1 MLTQILTF
9 LIFFA
14 VVGCI
19 LYGRRLIRTEKVDA
33 VFGNPERALGG
44 THWVIVGSSFLLLIW
59 LYYSWDIAKGFYPK
73 SANELCQVAKVND
86 SLLGLKYQF
95 PIEEREFKSTSQIK
109 KENKNLRIIQSEIQ
123 NSEELSSQQKTILTS
138 YIRKTNQLI
147 PLLTNEDLLENET
160 KQKIDDITGK
170 INLLTENFKKPD
182 YPFETEQE
190 LNKRLE
196 DVNKEGGW
204 GITKV
209 DAGSGSIENTLEVPL
224 VPATYR
230 GLKFHTAAQELNLIS
245 DEFFKLRNHNP
256 QFKSKIKELKD
267 EIKSY
272 RKDLNDNEEVAST
285 YAKNIIKI
293 ARRIEFASIYPPNAL
308 DKMQAAI
315 IKFENAQI
323 DAQGGLRLIDIFLFP
338 AGTIVASG
346 PSCSEQ
352 GSGRWLPKPSDT
364 FNKFILMSKPS
375 VGYKDIPLLWIQMVD
390 VSKMIGFI
398 LPDWIADILPGE
410 YPVHTKDGI
419 VKQNFKGGVLK
430 IVTGDF
436 NLLKVPVPYGHIWD
450 SFLRVFLGLVFGIL
464 IGVPLGLFMGL
475 NRFAKGFFD
484 PLIELYRPVPPLAW
498 APLIISVLGID
509 NTGKVFLLFMVSLSI
524 MIISARAGASGTQLS
539 KIHAAHSLG
548 ASKKQ
553 ILRHVIFPNSLPE
566 ILTGI
571 RVAVGM
577 CWGTLVA
584 AEFLAGTTG
593 IGFVENVAKK
603 YFQYEVI
610 WITIFIMGM
619 LGLLFDITLR
629 KIIDKTIPWRGKG

>member
-109 KENKNLRIIQSEIQ
+109 KENKNLKLIQNEIQ
-123 NSEELSSQQKTILTS
+123 NSQELNSQQKTILIS
-138 YIRKTNQLI
+138 YISKTNQLI
-147 PLLTNEDLLENET
+147 PLLTNEDLLEIET
-160 KQKIDDITGK
+160 QLKLDDITGK
-170 INLLTENFKKPD
+170 INLLTENFQKPD

-190 LNKRLE
+190 FNERLKA
-196 DVNKEGGW
+196 VNEEGGW

-256 QFKSKIKELKD
+256 QFKSRIKELKE

-272 RKDLNDNEEVAST
+272 RKDLSDSEEVAST
-285 YAKNIIKI
+285 YAKNIVKI
-293 ARRIEFASIYPPNAL
+293 ARRIEFASIYPPNSL

-315 IKFENAQI
+315 VKFDNAQKKE
-323 DAQGGLRLIDIFLFP
+323 QGGLRLIDIFLFP

-436 NLLKVPVPYGHIWD
+436 NLFKVPVPYGHIWD

-619 LGLLFDITLR
+619 LGLLFDVTLR

>member
-1 MLTQILTF
+1 MLTQFATI
-9 LIFFA
+9 LIFVA
-14 VVGCI
+14 IIGCI
-19 LYGRRLIRTEKVDA
+19 LYGRRLIKTEKVDA
-33 VFGNPERALGG
+33 VFGNPERAKGG
-44 THWVIVGSSFLLLIW
+44 THWIVVGSSAILLVW

-73 SANELCQVAKVND
+73 SANELCQVAKINE
-86 SLLGLKYQF
+86 SLMGLKYQF
-95 PIEEREFKSTSQIK
+95 PIEEREFKSTSIIK
-109 KENKNLRIIQSEIQ
+109 IENKNLKNIANEIQ
-123 NSEELSSQQKTILTS
+123 NSNDLNNQQKKIL
-138 YIRKTNQLI
+138 IGFIDKTTQLI
-147 PLLTNEDLLENET
+147 PLLTNNNLMEMDT
-160 KQKIDDITGK
+160 KIKIKEMTEEIK
-170 INLLTENFKKPD
+170 ILSSNFKKKD
-182 YPFETEQE
+182 YPFETEE
-190 LNKRLE
+190 EKNERLKAVSE
-196 DVNKEGGW
+196 QGGW
-204 GITKV
+204 GITTV
-209 DAGSGSIENTLEVPL
+209 RTGTGSIENTLEVPL
-224 VPATYR
+224 VPGTNR
-230 GLKFHTAAQELNLIS
+230 GLKFHAAAAELKVIS
-245 DEFFKLRNHNP
+245 DKFFKLRNHNSN
-256 QFKSKIKELKD
+256 FKTSIKELKNEIKAYRKSLDDSD
-267 EIKSY
+267 EI
-272 RKDLNDNEEVAST
+272 AST
-285 YAKNIIKI
+285 YAKNIVKI
-293 ARRIEFASIYPPNAL
+293 ARRIEFASIYPPTAL
-308 DKMQAAI
+308 NEMKDAI
-315 IKFENAQI
+315 IEFDNLQKSE
-323 DAQGGLRLIDIFLFP
+323 QGGLRLIDILLFP

-375 VGYKDIPLLWIQMVD
+375 VGYKNIPLLWIEMVD
-390 VSKMIGFI
+390 VSSMVGFI
-398 LPDWIADILPGE
+398 LPDWIADVLPGE

-419 VKQNFKGGVLK
+419 VKENYKSKVLK
-430 IVTGDF
+430 LVTGDF
-436 NLLKVPVPYGHIWD
+436 KLFKVPVPYGHIWD
-450 SFLRVFLGLVFGIL
+450 SFLRVFLGLVFGII

>member
-1 MLTQILTF
+1 MLTQFATI
-9 LIFFA
+9 LIFVA
-14 VVGCI
+14 IIGCI
-19 LYGRRLIRTEKVDA
+19 LYGRRLIKTEKVDA
-33 VFGNPERALGG
+33 VFGNPERAKGG
-44 THWVIVGSSFLLLIW
+44 THWIVVGSSAILLVW

-73 SANELCQVAKVND
+73 SANELCQVAKINE
-86 SLLGLKYQF
+86 SLMGLKYQF
-95 PIEEREFKSTSQIK
+95 PIEEREFKSTSIIK
-109 KENKNLRIIQSEIQ
+109 IENKNLKNVANEIQ
-123 NSEELSSQQKTILTS
+123 NSNDLNNQQKKIL
-138 YIRKTNQLI
+138 IGFIDKTTQLI
-147 PLLTNEDLLENET
+147 PLLTNNNLMEMDT
-160 KQKIDDITGK
+160 KIKIKEMTEEIK
-170 INLLTENFKKPD
+170 ILSSNFKKKD
-182 YPFETEQE
+182 YPFETEE
-190 LNKRLE
+190 EKNERLKAVSE
-196 DVNKEGGW
+196 QGGW
-204 GITKV
+204 GITTV
-209 DAGSGSIENTLEVPL
+209 RTGTGSIENTLEVPL
-224 VPATYR
+224 VPGTNR
-230 GLKFHTAAQELNLIS
+230 GLKFHAAAAELKVIS
-245 DEFFKLRNHNP
+245 DKFFKLRNHNSY
-256 QFKSKIKELKD
+256 FKTSIKELKNEIKAYRKSLDDSD
-267 EIKSY
+267 EI
-272 RKDLNDNEEVAST
+272 AST
-285 YAKNIIKI
+285 YAKNIVKI
-293 ARRIEFASIYPPNAL
+293 ARRIEFASIYPPTAL
-308 DKMQAAI
+308 NEMKDAI
-315 IKFENAQI
+315 IEFDNLQKSE
-323 DAQGGLRLIDIFLFP
+323 QGGLRLIDILLFP

-375 VGYKDIPLLWIQMVD
+375 VGYKNIPLLWIEMVD
-390 VSKMIGFI
+390 VSSMIGFI
-398 LPDWIADILPGE
+398 LPDWIADVLPGE

-419 VKQNFKGGVLK
+419 VKENFKSKVLK
-430 IVTGDF
+430 LVTGDF
-436 NLLKVPVPYGHIWD
+436 KLFKVPVPYGHIWD
-450 SFLRVFLGLVFGIL
+450 SFLRVFLGLVFGII

>member
-1 MLTQILTF
+1 MLTQILTV
-9 LIFFA
+9 LILA
-14 VVGCI
+14 TIIGSIV
-19 LYGRRLIRTEKVDA
+19 YGRKLIQTEKVDA
-33 VFGNPERALGG
+33 VFGNPERAKGG
-44 THWVIVGSSFLLLIW
+44 THWVILGSCTILLIW
-59 LYYSWDIAKGFYPK
+59 MYYSWDIARGFYPK

-86 SLLGLKYQF
+86 SLLALKYQF
-95 PIEEREFKSTSQIK
+95 PIDQRELKSTAQIK
-109 KENKNLRIIQSEIQ
+109 NENENLR
-123 NSEELSSQQKTILTS
+123 ELSAEIRNSNVSAQQKEILISFLNKTS
-138 YIRKTNQLI
+138 QLI
-147 PLLTNEDLLENET
+147 PLLTNEDLIENET
-160 KQKIDDITGK
+160 KEKIIEITGK
-170 INLLTENFKKPD
+170 INLLTENFQKPD
-182 YPFETEQE
+182 YPFETEQQLQE
-190 LNKRLE
+190 RLQAAN
-196 DVNKEGGW
+196 DEGGW
-204 GITKV
+204 GIVKV

-224 VPATYR
+224 IPSTDK
-230 GLKFHTAAQELNLIS
+230 GLKFHAAAEEISLIS
-245 DEFFKLRNHNP
+245 EEFFKLRNHNS
-256 QFKSKIKELKD
+256 QFKNQIKEIKD
-267 EIKSY
+267 QIKIY
-272 RKDLNDNEEVAST
+272 RDELSDSEEVASE
-285 YAKNIIKI
+285 YAKNIVKI

-308 DKMQAAI
+308 DDLQKAVVNFDNTKNEI
-315 IKFENAQI
+315 
-323 DAQGGLRLIDIFLFP
+323 QGGLRLVDIFLFP

-346 PSCSEQ
+346 QSCSEQ

-364 FNKFILMSKPS
+364 FNKFVLMSKPS
-375 VGYKDIPLLWIQMVD
+375 VGYKDVPLLWIQLID
-390 VSKMIGFI
+390 VSQMIGFI
-398 LPDWIADILPGE
+398 LPDWIADIIPGE
-410 YPVHTKDGI
+410 YPIHTKDG
-419 VKQNFKGGVLK
+419 VVVQNFKGNVLK
-430 IVTGDF
+430 VVTGDF
-436 NLLKVPVPYGHIWD
+436 SLFKVPVPYGHIWD
-450 SFLRVFLGLVFGIL
+450 SFLRVLLGLIFGII

-509 NTGKVFLLFMVSLSI
+509 NSGKIFLLFMVSLSI

-553 ILRHVIFPNSLPE
+553 ILRYVIFPNSLPE

-619 LGLLFDITLR
+619 LGLLFDVTLR
-629 KIIDKTIPWRGKG
+629 KLIDKYIPWRGKG

>member
-1 MLTQILTF
+1 MKNAI
-9 LIFFA
+9 
-14 VVGCI
+14 
-19 LYGRRLIRTEKVDA
+19 
-33 VFGNPERALGG
+33 
-44 THWVIVGSSFLLLIW
+44 
-59 LYYSWDIAKGFYPK
+59 
-73 SANELCQVAKVND
+73 
-86 SLLGLKYQF
+86 
-95 PIEEREFKSTSQIK
+95 IEFD
-109 KENKNLRIIQSEIQ
+109 NL
-123 NSEELSSQQKTILTS
+123 QKT
-138 YIRKTNQLI
+138 
-147 PLLTNEDLLENET
+147 E
-160 KQKIDDITGK
+160 
-170 INLLTENFKKPD
+170 
-182 YPFETEQE
+182 
-190 LNKRLE
+190 
-196 DVNKEGGW
+196 
-204 GITKV
+204 
-209 DAGSGSIENTLEVPL
+209 
-224 VPATYR
+224 
-230 GLKFHTAAQELNLIS
+230 
-245 DEFFKLRNHNP
+245 
-256 QFKSKIKELKD
+256 
-267 EIKSY
+267 
-272 RKDLNDNEEVAST
+272 
-285 YAKNIIKI
+285 
-293 ARRIEFASIYPPNAL
+293 
-308 DKMQAAI
+308 
-315 IKFENAQI
+315 
-323 DAQGGLRLIDIFLFP
+323 QGGLRLIDILLFP
-338 AGTIVASG
+338 SGTIVASG

-364 FNKFILMSKPS
+364 LNKFILMSKPS
-375 VGYKDIPLLWIQMVD
+375 VGYKNIPLLWIDMMD
-390 VSKMIGFI
+390 VSQIIGFI
-398 LPDWIADILPGE
+398 LPDWIADVLPGE
-410 YPVHTKDGI
+410 YPVHTKDGV
-419 VKQNFKGGVLK
+419 VKQNFKGKVLK

-436 NLLKVPVPYGHIWD
+436 KLFKIPVPYGHIWD

-548 ASKKQ
+548 ASKRQ
-553 ILRHVIFPNSLPE
+553 ILRYVIFPNSLPE

-619 LGLLFDITLR
+619 LGLLFDVTLR

>member
-1 MLTQILTF
+1 MLTQFATI
-9 LIFFA
+9 LIFVA
-14 VVGCI
+14 IIGCI
-19 LYGRRLIRTEKVDA
+19 LYGRRLIKTEKVDA
-33 VFGNPERALGG
+33 VFGNPERAKGG
-44 THWVIVGSSFLLLIW
+44 THWIVVGSSAILLVW

-73 SANELCQVAKVND
+73 SANELCQVAKINE
-86 SLLGLKYQF
+86 SLMGLKYQF
-95 PIEEREFKSTSQIK
+95 PIEEREFKSTSIIK
-109 KENKNLRIIQSEIQ
+109 IENKNLKNIANEIQ
-123 NSEELSSQQKTILTS
+123 NSNDLNNQQKKIL
-138 YIRKTNQLI
+138 IGFIDKTTQLI
-147 PLLTNEDLLENET
+147 PLLTNNNLMEMDT
-160 KQKIDDITGK
+160 KIKIKEMTEEIK
-170 INLLTENFKKPD
+170 ILSSNFKKKD
-182 YPFETEQE
+182 YPFETEE
-190 LNKRLE
+190 EKNERLKAVSE
-196 DVNKEGGW
+196 QGGW
-204 GITKV
+204 GITTV
-209 DAGSGSIENTLEVPL
+209 RTGTGSIENTLEVPL
-224 VPATYR
+224 VPGTNR
-230 GLKFHTAAQELNLIS
+230 GLKFHAAAAELKVIS
-245 DEFFKLRNHNP
+245 DKFFKLRNHNSN
-256 QFKSKIKELKD
+256 FKTSIKELKN

-272 RKDLNDNEEVAST
+272 RKSLDDSDEIAST
-285 YAKNIIKI
+285 YAKNIVKI
-293 ARRIEFASIYPPNAL
+293 ARRIEFASIYPPTAL
-308 DKMQAAI
+308 NEMKDAI
-315 IKFENAQI
+315 IEFDNLQKSE
-323 DAQGGLRLIDIFLFP
+323 QGGLRLIDILLFP

-375 VGYKDIPLLWIQMVD
+375 VGYKNIPLLWIEMVD
-390 VSKMIGFI
+390 VSSMIGFI
-398 LPDWIADILPGE
+398 LPDWIADVLPGE

-419 VKQNFKGGVLK
+419 VKENFKSKVLK
-430 IVTGDF
+430 LVTGDF
-436 NLLKVPVPYGHIWD
+436 KLFKVPVPYGHIWD
-450 SFLRVFLGLVFGIL
+450 SFLRVFLGLVFGII

>member
-1 MLTQILTF
+1 MFTQIITI
-9 LIFFA
+9 LIL
-14 VVGCI
+14 VSIVGCI
-19 LYGRRLIRTEKVDA
+19 LYGRRLIKTEKVDA
-33 VFGNPERALGG
+33 VFGNPERAKGG
-44 THWVIVGSSFLLLIW
+44 THWVIVGSSALLLIW

-95 PIEEREFKSTSQIK
+95 PIKEREFKSTSIIK
-109 KENKNLRIIQSEIQ
+109 IENKNLNKITNEIQ
-123 NSEELSSQQKTILTS
+123 NSQDLNIQQKTTLVGFIN
-138 YIRKTNQLI
+138 KTTQLI
-147 PLLTNEDLLENET
+147 PLLTNDNLMETDTKIKIKEMTDELKLLSS
-160 KQKIDDITGK
+160 
-170 INLLTENFKKPD
+170 NFKKKD
-182 YPFETEQE
+182 YPFETEAEKNERQKAISE
-190 LNKRLE
+190 QGK
-196 DVNKEGGW
+196 W
-204 GITKV
+204 GIIKV
-209 DAGSGSIENTLEVPL
+209 QAGTGSIENTLEVPL
-224 VPATYR
+224 VPATDK
-230 GLKFHTAAQELNLIS
+230 GLKFHAAAEELSVIN
-245 DEFFKLRNHNP
+245 DKFFKLRNHNS
-256 QFKSKIKELKD
+256 QFKNSIKEIKE
-267 EIKSY
+267 EIKTY
-272 RKDLNDNEEVAST
+272 RKNLDDTEEIAST
-285 YAKNIIKI
+285 YAKDIVKV
-293 ARRIEFASIYPPNAL
+293 ARRIEYASIYPPNAL
-308 DKMQAAI
+308 NEMQSAI
-315 IKFENAQI
+315 IEFDNLQKSE
-323 DAQGGLRLIDIFLFP
+323 QGGLRLVDILLFP
-338 AGTIVASG
+338 AGTIIASG

-364 FNKFILMSKPS
+364 LNKFILMSKPS
-375 VGYKDIPLLWIQMVD
+375 VGYKNIPLLWIDMMD
-390 VSKMIGFI
+390 VSKIIGFI

-410 YPVHTKDGI
+410 YPIHTNEGV
-419 VKQNFKGGVLK
+419 VKENFKGKVLK
-430 IVTGDF
+430 VVTGDF
-436 NLLKVPVPYGHIWD
+436 KLFKIPVPYGHIWD
-450 SFLRVFLGLVFGIL
+450 SFLRVFLGLVSGIL

-553 ILRHVIFPNSLPE
+553 ILRYVIFPNSLPE

-619 LGLLFDITLR
+619 LGLLFDVTLR

>member
-1 MLTQILTF
+1 MLTQIVTF

-14 VVGCI
+14 VIGCI

-95 PIEEREFKSTSQIK
+95 PIEERELKSTSQIK
-109 KENKNLRIIQSEIQ
+109 KENKNLKKISIEIQ
-123 NSEELSSQQKTILTS
+123 NSQELNNIQKTILVS
-138 YIRKTNQLI
+138 FINKTNQLI

-160 KQKIDDITGK
+160 KQKINDITGK
-170 INLLTENFKKPD
+170 INLLTENFQKPD

-190 LNKRLE
+190 LNDRLKA
-196 DVNKEGGW
+196 VNEEGGW

-209 DAGSGSIENTLEVPL
+209 NAGSGTIENTIEVPL
-224 VPATYR
+224 IPATDR

-256 QFKSKIKELKD
+256 QFKTKITELKD

-272 RKDLNDNEEVAST
+272 RKDLADTEEVAST
-285 YAKNIIKI
+285 YAKNIVKI

-315 IKFENAQI
+315 IKFDIAQKQ
-323 DAQGGLRLIDIFLFP
+323 AQGGLRFIDIFLFP

-436 NLLKVPVPYGHIWD
+436 KLFKVPVPYGHIWD

>member
-1 MLTQILTF
+1 MFTQIVT
-9 LIFFA
+9 IFIL
-14 VVGCI
+14 VSIVGCI

-33 VFGNPERALGG
+33 VFGNPERAKGG
-44 THWVIVGSSFLLLIW
+44 THWIIVGSSAILLVW

-73 SANELCQVAKVND
+73 SANELCQVAKINE

-95 PIEEREFKSTSQIK
+95 PIEEREFKSTSVIK
-109 KENKNLRIIQSEIQ
+109 IENKNLKKISIEIE
-123 NSEELSSQQKTILTS
+123 NSENLNDQDKSVLLGFVS
-138 YIRKTNQLI
+138 KTNQLI
-147 PLLTNEDLLENET
+147 PLLTNVALMEMDTKIKIKEMTDELKLLSSNF
-160 KQKIDDITGK
+160 QKA
-170 INLLTENFKKPD
+170 D
-182 YPFETEQE
+182 YPFETEIQKNE
-190 LNKRLE
+190 RQKAIAE
-196 DVNKEGGW
+196 EGEW
-204 GITKV
+204 GITTV
-209 DAGSGSIENTLEVPL
+209 QSGTGSIENTLEVPL
-224 VPATYR
+224 TPATKR
-230 GLKFHTAAQELNLIS
+230 GLKFDAASKELKVIN
-245 DEFFKLRNHNP
+245 DKFFKLKNHNP
-256 QFKSKIKELKD
+256 QFKNSIQNLKQEIKE
-267 EIKSY
+267 Y
-272 RKDLNDNEEVAST
+272 RKSLNETEELASN
-285 YAKNIIKI
+285 YAKNIVKI

-308 DKMQAAI
+308 DEMQNAI
-315 IKFENAQI
+315 VEFDNLQKNE
-323 DAQGGLRLIDIFLFP
+323 QGGLRLIDILLFP

-375 VGYKDIPLLWIQMVD
+375 VGYKNIPLLWIDMMD
-390 VSKMIGFI
+390 VSKIIGFI

-419 VKQNFKGGVLK
+419 VKQNFKGHVLK

-436 NLLKVPVPYGHIWD
+436 KLFKIPVPYGHIWD
-450 SFLRVFLGLVFGIL
+450 SFMRVFLGLVFGIL

-553 ILRHVIFPNSLPE
+553 ILRYVIFPNSLPE

-619 LGLLFDITLR
+619 LGLLFDVTLR